1 MLKIENGNVTI
12 KGSRMTVMSDLT
24 MLINNIKENVD
35 VPKEDFIYAVDLAF
49 RPFKEVKKEALEKAI
64 KMSPADIMAF
74 LTAAALDSI
83 MEERNAKEK
92 KDNE

>member
-1 MLKIENGNVTI
+1 MLKIENGKVTI

-24 MLINNIKENVD
+24 TLINSIKENVD
-35 VPKEDFIYAVDLAF
+35 VPKEDFLYAVDLAF
-49 RPFKEVKKEALEKAI
+49 KPFDEIQKTALEKAM

>member
-1 MLKIENGNVTI
+1 MLKIENGNVTV

-24 MLINNIKENVD
+24 TIINSIKNNLN
-35 VPKEDFIYAVDLAF
+35 VPKEDFLYAVDLAF
-49 RPFKEVKKEALEKAI
+49 KPFDEIQKTAFEKAM

-74 LTAAALDSI
+74 LTAVALEDI